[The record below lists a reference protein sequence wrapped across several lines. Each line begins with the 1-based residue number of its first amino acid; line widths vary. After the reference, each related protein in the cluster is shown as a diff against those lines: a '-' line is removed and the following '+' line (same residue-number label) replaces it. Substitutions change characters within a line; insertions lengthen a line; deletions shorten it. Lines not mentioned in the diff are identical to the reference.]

1 MNFIPSWKITVE
13 NIINYYCIKKYN
25 QVISKIIFT
34 IVIRN
39 SQKNIFDRSYTL
51 ETNFIYAVNINII
64 IFQLS

>member
-39 SQKNIFDRSYTL
+39 SQKKYIW
-51 ETNFIYAVNINII
+51 
-64 IFQLS
+64 